1 VLRRIWQK
9 SPNDGV
15 RKMTRKGE
23 VKITVMR
30 RVRWSEDLVDCVRN
44 VAQQCRKCVEDWSR
58 SLEAMR
64 VVENCWVLGSVSG
77 RESPYLYPICRTGN
91 EKESSCGEHV

>member
-30 RVRWSEDLVDCVRN
+30 RVRGSEDLVDRVRK
-44 VAQQCRKCVEDWSR
+44 VAQQCLKCVEDWSR
-58 SLEAMR
+58 SLEAVR

-77 RESPYLYPICRTGN
+77 REFSYLYPRCMTGN
-91 EKESSCGEHV
+91 EKESSCG